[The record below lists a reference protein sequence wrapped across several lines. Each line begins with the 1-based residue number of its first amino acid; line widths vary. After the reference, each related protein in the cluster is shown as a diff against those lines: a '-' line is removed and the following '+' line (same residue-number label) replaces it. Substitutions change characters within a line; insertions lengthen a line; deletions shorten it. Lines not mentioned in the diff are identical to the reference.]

1 MTLRLAPLPGLDT
14 ALLLTQ
20 GEILEQA
27 ALMIESATATW
38 EEIEELRIRAEE
50 YCVLADSGRIA
61 LVPGTAAK
69 LRAGGDELKALI
81 RDWRSAQQD
90 LAEEMND
97 ERT

>member
-14 ALLLTQ
+14 ALLLMQ

-27 ALMIESATATW
+27 ALMIESATASR

-69 LRAGGDELKALI
+69 LRACADELKQMI
-81 RDWRSAQQD
+81 RDWRQNQQD
-90 LAEEMND
+90 LAEEIAD
-97 ERT
+97 ERV

>member
-14 ALLLTQ
+14 ALLLMQ

-27 ALMIESATATW
+27 ALMIESATANQD
-38 EEIEELRIRAEE
+38 EIEELRIRAEE

-69 LRAGGDELKALI
+69 LRAGADELKQLI
-81 RDWRSAQQD
+81 REWRQTQQD
-90 LAEEMND
+90 LAEEIAD
-97 ERT
+97 ERA

>member
-14 ALLLTQ
+14 ALLLMQ

-27 ALMIESATATW
+27 ALMIESATANQD
-38 EEIEELRIRAEE
+38 EIEELRIRAEE

-69 LRAGGDELKALI
+69 LRGGADELKALI
-81 RDWRSAQQD
+81 RDWHSM
-90 LAEEMND
+90 ETE
-97 ERT
+97 

>member
-14 ALLLTQ
+14 ALLLMQ

-27 ALMIESATATW
+27 ALMIESATASQD
-38 EEIEELRIRAEE
+38 EIEELRIRAEE

-69 LRAGGDELKALI
+69 LRAGADELKQLI
-81 RDWRSAQQD
+81 RDWRSI
-90 LAEEMND
+90 
-97 ERT
+97 ERE